1 MPYSLLS
8 KNIKIKIYR
17 TIILPLVLYG
27 CKTWSLTLREECRL
41 RVLENRVLI
50 RIFGSMRDKVMGSR
64 ENYIMRSLMICT
76 AHHRLF
82 RWSNWEEL
90 DGMGHAARTRE
101 MCERFWWGNLRERC
115 HLEDSSM
122 KGNIVLS
129 WFFRNGIV
137 VHGQD
142 RGRWRNLVNAVM
154 NIWGP

>member
-1 MPYSLLS
+1 VLNVVLYSLLS
-8 KNIKIKIYR
+8 KNIKIKIYK

-82 RWSNWEEL
+82 R
-90 DGMGHAARTRE
+90 
-101 MCERFWWGNLRERC
+101 
-115 HLEDSSM
+115 
-122 KGNIVLS
+122 
-129 WFFRNGIV
+129 
-137 VHGQD
+137 
-142 RGRWRNLVNAVM
+142 
-154 NIWGP
+154 